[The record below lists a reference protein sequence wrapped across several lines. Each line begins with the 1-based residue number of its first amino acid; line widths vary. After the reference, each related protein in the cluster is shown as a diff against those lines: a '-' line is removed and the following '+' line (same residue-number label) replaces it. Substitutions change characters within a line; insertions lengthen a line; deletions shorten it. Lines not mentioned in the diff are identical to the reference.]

1 MGVVRTITTTVSGAI
16 SALCIGSAAAAQGSP
31 PPSLDVT
38 LKPHADGQA
47 VDYVDVRLAVQAPDA
62 KPGEAFLRLP
72 MVFASVETARY
83 QATDITVIDKAGPV
97 PLIQKDDPVDPSNF
111 MYFRRW
117 EVSRPTIGDVT
128 VTYRAPARAYRPKL
142 GSGPPFD
149 LRPEAGGLNG
159 AGVSFMALPDKS
171 TPYSIHLQWD
181 LADMP
186 AGSRGAWSLGE
197 GEVRTVGPVD
207 VLAHSYYMAG
217 PMRSYPSPS
226 SGPFA
231 IYWLGEPPF
240 DAQAV
245 AVWTQKAHTAIAGF
259 FGEPEKPYRVFFRKN
274 PYPGA
279 GGAGLITSFMSG
291 FSDTPAPTADSMRG
305 HLAHEIVHNWTGS
318 LSGPNGIVSWYGEG
332 MAEYYDPVLTWRAG
346 LITTDEFLTDVNKR
360 AQSYYGNAMNLAP
373 ASEIAAKFW
382 SDTRVRK
389 LPYDRGSFYLT
400 AVDAE
405 IRAKSGG
412 KRKLDDLTFA
422 MLDRQK
428 RGLSYDTAAWLELVT
443 AELGPQ
449 AKLDF
454 EAMMA
459 GKLIVP
465 PSGAFGPCFERE
477 AVPYRIFELGFDSAS
492 LTANPRQVK
501 GLVPGSAAER
511 AGVRNGDEIT
521 TAVVLDAIQGEA
533 DAELTIHLKRASQP
547 LQITYLPRGKSV
559 EGYRW
564 ARVASVPDTACG
576 I

>member
-1 MGVVRTITTTVSGAI
+1 MSAVRTFTTTVSGAI
-16 SALCIGSAAAAQGSP
+16 SALCLGNAAAAQGSP

-38 LKPHADGQA
+38 LKPHADGQ
-47 VDYVDVRLAVQAPDA
+47 VIDFVDVRLAVQAPDA

-83 QATDITVIDKAGPV
+83 EAADITVTDRSGPV
-97 PLIQKDDPVDPSNF
+97 PLVQKDDPVDPSNF

-117 EVSRPTIGDVT
+117 EVSRPTVGDVT
-128 VTYRAPARAYRPKL
+128 VSYRAPAQAYRPKL

-159 AGVSFMALPDKS
+159 AGVSFMALPDTS

-181 LADMP
+181 LAEMP

-207 VLAHSYYMAG
+207 LLAHSYYMAG

-279 GGAGLITSFMSG
+279 GGAGLINSFMSG

-360 AQSYYGNAMNLAP
+360 AQSYYGNAMNTAP

-400 AVDAE
+400 SIDAE
-405 IRAKSGG
+405 VRAKSGG

-428 RGLSYDTAAWLELVT
+428 RGLSYDTNAWLELVT

-449 AKLDF
+449 AKLEF

-459 GKLIVP
+459 GKLVVP
-465 PSGAFGPCFERE
+465 PTGAFGPCFKRE
-477 AVPYRIFELGFDSAS
+477 TVPYRIFELGFDSAS
-492 LTANPRQVK
+492 LTANPRRVK
-501 GLVPGSAAER
+501 GLVPGSAAEK
-511 AGVRNGDEIT
+511 AGVRDGDEIT
-521 TAVVLDAIQGEA
+521 TAVVLDAIQGDA
-533 DAELTIHLKRASQP
+533 DAELTIHLKRAGQP
-547 LQITYLPRGKSV
+547 LEITYLPRGKSV

-564 ARVASVPDTACG
+564 ARVANVPDTACG

>member
-1 MGVVRTITTTVSGAI
+1 MGVVRTFTTTASGAI

-47 VDYVDVRLAVQAPDA
+47 VDYVDVRLAVQAPNA

-83 QATDITVIDKAGPV
+83 QAADITVVDKAGPV

-181 LADMP
+181 LAQMP
-186 AGSRGAWSLGE
+186 AGSRGAWSVGE

-207 VLAHSYYMAG
+207 LLAHSYYMAG

-240 DAQAV
+240 DAKAV

-279 GGAGLITSFMSG
+279 GGAGLINSFMSG

-346 LITTDEFLTDVNKR
+346 LITTDEFLADVNKR
-360 AQSYYGNAMNLAP
+360 AQSYYGNAMNAAP

-400 AVDAE
+400 TVDAE

-428 RGLSYDTAAWLELVT
+428 RGLSYDTDAWLELVT

-449 AKLDF
+449 AKLEF

-459 GKLIVP
+459 GKLVMP
-465 PSGAFGPCFERE
+465 PTGAFGPCFKRE
-477 AVPYRIFELGFDSAS
+477 TVPYRIFELGFDSAS
-492 LTANPRQVK
+492 LTADPRRVK
-501 GLVPGSAAER
+501 GLVPGSAAEK
-511 AGVRNGDEIT
+511 AGVRDGDEIT
-521 TAVVLDAIQGEA
+521 TAVVLDAIQGDA
-533 DAELTIHLKRASQP
+533 NAELTIHLKRAGQP
-547 LQITYLPRGKSV
+547 LQVTYLPRGKSV

>member
-1 MGVVRTITTTVSGAI
+1 MSAARTVTTAVSAMIGAL
-16 SALCIGSAAAAQGSP
+16 SLGSAAAAQDAA

-38 LKPHADGQA
+38 LKPHTTDQA
-47 VDYVDVRLAVQAPDA
+47 VDYIDVQLKVQAPA
-62 KPGEAFLRLP
+62 ANPGEAFLKLP

-83 QATDITVIDKAGPV
+83 GANDIKVTDQAGPV
-97 PLIQKDDPVDPSNF
+97 ALVQKDDPVDPSNF

-117 EVSRPTIGDVT
+117 EVSRPTVGDVT
-128 VTYRAPARAYRPKL
+128 ISYRAPARAYRPKL

-159 AGVSFMALPDKS
+159 AGVSFLALPDKS
-171 TPYSIHLQWD
+171 TPYSIHLKWD
-181 LADMP
+181 LAAMP
-186 AGSRGAWSLGE
+186 SGSHGAWSLGE

-207 VLAHSYYMAG
+207 LLAHSYYMAG
-217 PMRSYPSPS
+217 PISSYPSPGG
-226 SGPFA
+226 GPFG

-259 FGEPEKPYRVFFRKN
+259 FGEPDKPYRVFFRKN

-279 GGAGLITSFMSG
+279 GGAGLVNSFMSG

-346 LITTDEFLTDVNKR
+346 LITTDEFLADVNQR
-360 AQSYYGNAMNLAP
+360 AQSYYGNAMNTAP

-389 LPYDRGSFYLT
+389 LPYDRGSFYLST
-400 AVDAE
+400 VDAE

-412 KRKLDDLTFA
+412 QRKLDDLTFA

-428 RGLSYDTAAWLELVT
+428 RGLSYDTDAWLELVT
-443 AELGPQ
+443 AELGPK
-449 AKLDF
+449 AKVEFDD
-454 EAMMA
+454 MMA
-459 GKLIVP
+459 GRLMVP
-465 PSGAFGPCFERE
+465 PSNAFGPCFKRE
-477 AVPYRIFELGFDSAS
+477 TASYRNFELGFDSAS
-492 LTANPRQVK
+492 LTSNPRRVQ
-501 GLVPGSAAER
+501 GLVAGSAAEK
-511 AGVRNGDEIT
+511 AGVRDGDEIT
-521 TAVVLDAIQGEA
+521 TAVVLDAIQGDA
-533 DAELTIHLKRASQP
+533 KAELTIDLKRDGKP
-547 LQITYLPRGKSV
+547 LAITYLPRGKTV

-564 ARVASVPDTACG
+564 ARVASVPDAACA

>member
-1 MGVVRTITTTVSGAI
+1 MGAVRTFTTTVSGAI
-16 SALCIGSAAAAQGSP
+16 SALCLGSAAAAQNSP
-31 PPSLDVT
+31 PPSLDVI
-38 LKPHADGQA
+38 LKPHAEGQA
-47 VDYVDVRLAVQAPDA
+47 VDYVDVRLAVQTPNA

-83 QATDITVIDKAGPV
+83 EASDIKVIDQAGPV
-97 PLIQKDDPVDPSNF
+97 PLVQKDDPVDPSNF

-117 EVSRPTIGDVT
+117 EVSRPTVGDVT
-128 VTYRAPARAYRPKL
+128 VSYRAPAQAYRPKL

-159 AGVSFMALPDKS
+159 AGVSFMALPDKA

-181 LADMP
+181 LAAMP

-207 VLAHSYYMAG
+207 LLAHSYYMAG

-360 AQSYYGNAMNLAP
+360 AQSYYGNAMNTAP

-400 AVDAE
+400 TVDAE
-405 IRAKSGG
+405 IRAESGG

-428 RGLSYDTAAWLELVT
+428 RGLSYDTDAWLELVT

-449 AKLDF
+449 AKIEF
-454 EAMMA
+454 EAMMS
-459 GKLIVP
+459 GKLVVP
-465 PSGAFGPCFERE
+465 PTGAFGPCFKRE
-477 AVPYRIFELGFDSAS
+477 TVPYRVFELGFDSAS
-492 LTANPRQVK
+492 LTSSPRQVK
-501 GLVPGSAAER
+501 GLVPGSAAEK
-511 AGVRNGDEIT
+511 AGLRNGDEIT

-533 DAELTIHLKRASQP
+533 DAELTIHLKRGGQP
-547 LQITYLPRGKSV
+547 LEITYLPRGKSV

-564 ARVASVPDTACG
+564 ARVANVPDAACG